1 MPDLVVKNIADIFT
15 ASNIKVNW
23 EKRSAFQQEPLA
35 LKEVFPNKKVPG
47 LQTSFV
53 KGYENIPAALQPA
66 AFDAKPVVGEFS
78 LDMKGTT
85 IDLFLFRESFFI
97 GEKMR
102 QDINT
107 FLGKGYKYAAAL
119 IQECFQKNVNFVDKA
134 LVSSELMRAGC
145 LTEGQFSIA
154 TSDENG
160 RKLFNRLNYD
170 PTGDWHNNGVNY
182 VALTGNGKWLSAN
195 AVQADFNP
203 YKQLEARISALR
215 AKGSIVKRCIMNST
229 TFEAMIQSEAIRKYI
244 NPVGYASALIRK
256 SEIKTFLE
264 AELDIKFIFVDR
276 VYKDLNLKTATK
288 MFPDGY
294 VSLIPETPVGYTC
307 YGTTPEEHDLLNGN
321 VGGNVDVQI
330 VETGVA
336 VTTFTKTE
344 VPVKTE
350 TVVSEVVVPTF
361 EAMDSIC
368 SMKVF

>member
-1 MPDLVVKNIADIFT
+1 MPDLVVTNIADIFT

-107 FLGKGYKYAAAL
+107 FLGKGYQYAAAL
-119 IQECFQKNVNFVDKA
+119 IQDCFQKNVNFVDKA

-170 PTGDWHNNGVNY
+170 PTGDWHSNGVNY

-195 AVQADFNP
+195 AAQAEFNP
-203 YKQLEARISALR
+203 YKQLEA
-215 AKGSIVKRCIMNST
+215 
-229 TFEAMIQSEAIRKYI
+229 
-244 NPVGYASALIRK
+244 
-256 SEIKTFLE
+256 
-264 AELDIKFIFVDR
+264 
-276 VYKDLNLKTATK
+276 
-288 MFPDGY
+288 
-294 VSLIPETPVGYTC
+294 
-307 YGTTPEEHDLLNGN
+307 
-321 VGGNVDVQI
+321 
-330 VETGVA
+330 
-336 VTTFTKTE
+336 
-344 VPVKTE
+344 
-350 TVVSEVVVPTF
+350 
-361 EAMDSIC
+361 
-368 SMKVF
+368 